1 MQGGTGRGEMQG
13 GAKALTNV
21 ATKPQAAKRKRHIA
35 VVENAHQTSSGDNRE
50 DRLVEWARGVLQID
64 TSAHCEHNRKR
75 SKCKDCRA
83 SRAAEKAKET
93 REPPVKRR

>member
-13 GAKALTNV
+13 AAKVLKNV

-35 VVENAHQTSSGDNRE
+35 VVENAHQTSSGDNGE
-50 DRLVEWARGVLQID
+50 DRLVEWARGVLQLD

-83 SRAAEKAKET
+83 SKAAEEAKET